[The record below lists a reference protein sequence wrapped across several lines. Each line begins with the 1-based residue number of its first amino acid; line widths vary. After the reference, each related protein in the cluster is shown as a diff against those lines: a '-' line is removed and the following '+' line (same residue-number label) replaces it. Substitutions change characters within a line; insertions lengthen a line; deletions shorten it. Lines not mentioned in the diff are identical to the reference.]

1 MKMRNTVVALSVLLS
16 AAWGC
21 DRGSEQA
28 QLEEEK
34 REAEAKASA
43 AQREADEAKAK
54 AEKEVA
60 EAERKGEESRRED
73 SAEIE
78 KDVAAL
84 DRKAATLKESSA
96 KSVGKARL
104 NSDAAIV
111 EFDKRR
117 AVVDADVQRLKT
129 ATGAAWDTTKAETQ
143 RHIEAAREALDN
155 VDRTVS
161 AK

>member
-1 MKMRNTVVALSVLLS
+1 MKMRNTVVALSLLLS
-16 AAWGC
+16 AVCGC

-34 REAEAKASA
+34 REAAAKASA

-54 AEKEVA
+54 ADKEVA
-60 EAERKGEESRRED
+60 EAERKAEEARRED
-73 SAEIE
+73 RAEIE
-78 KDVAAL
+78 KDIAAL
-84 DRKAATLKESSA
+84 DRKATSLKESSA
-96 KSVGKARL
+96 KSVGTAKLDR
-104 NSDAAIV
+104 DAAIA

-117 AVVDADVQRLKT
+117 AVVDADVHKLKS
-129 ATGAAWDTTKAETQ
+129 ATGAAWDTTRMEAQ